1 MNNQIPPNSYFSEL
15 RFRFPVYHFFYLS
28 NALSILRIL
37 LVPAIYWSLIS
48 EHMVV
53 LICVGGVAFISDMLD
68 GYFARRLDQ
77 KSELGKVLDPIADKL
92 TISLVSFALI
102 LSRKPEFDANFPVW
116 AFLIM
121 IMRDLLILTGSAFLF
136 KRTQVIEPSNIWGRV
151 ATVFIS
157 IALILYI
164 LNYQQIFYELKFR
177 GTFIDYIN
185 FIKDLQIADR
195 SLSTDNVLI
204 TKQDDGT
211 INVTSTLIVNLM
223 KI

>member
-1 MNNQIPPNSYFSEL
+1 VNNQIPPNSYFSEL

-48 EHMVV
+48 EHMVM

-157 IALILYI
+157 SALILYI
-164 LNYQQIFYELKFR
+164 LNYQQIFVVKYK
-177 GTFIDYIN
+177 ISHYILWIGIALAIVSLLSHKRRLIEIYRN
-185 FIKDLQIADR
+185 TGSLQLNSR
-195 SLSTDNVLI
+195 REN
-204 TKQDDGT
+204 
-211 INVTSTLIVNLM
+211 
-223 KI
+223 